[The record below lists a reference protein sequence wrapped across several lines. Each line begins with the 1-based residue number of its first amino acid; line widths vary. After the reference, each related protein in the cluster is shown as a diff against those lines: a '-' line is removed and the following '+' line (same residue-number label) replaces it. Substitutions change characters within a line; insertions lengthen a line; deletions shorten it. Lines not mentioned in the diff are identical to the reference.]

1 MLTSPFLSPHTSEIA
16 TLVCLLRT
24 DIVWIDVKID
34 PPVVK
39 VISRKLENFPESFRR
54 QQRQNI
60 VWMISD
66 FGEEQFGR
74 RNESFFVDPSFFVF
88 TLQRFVAF
96 SVQNDTTNSFNEQ
109 ESIPD
114 KKCPAR
120 SPRCEICGVCPQKA
134 LCLLLLLGSDIPT
147 FLKLET
153 LDTRLC
159 RQSARLT
166 TSTRHN

>member
-1 MLTSPFLSPHTSEIA
+1 
-16 TLVCLLRT
+16 
-24 DIVWIDVKID
+24 
-34 PPVVK
+34 
-39 VISRKLENFPESFRR
+39 
-54 QQRQNI
+54 
-60 VWMISD
+60 MISD

-147 FLKLET
+147 FLKLQT

-159 RQSARLT
+159 RVGSQRDSPPRHGT
-166 TSTRHN
+166 TKHLFPGKLISTAYLIQMF

>member
-1 MLTSPFLSPHTSEIA
+1 
-16 TLVCLLRT
+16 
-24 DIVWIDVKID
+24 
-34 PPVVK
+34 
-39 VISRKLENFPESFRR
+39 
-54 QQRQNI
+54 
-60 VWMISD
+60 MISD

-74 RNESFFVDPSFFVF
+74 RAESLFVDPSFFVF

-153 LDTRLC
+153 PDTRGMSAVSATHHLDTAQLNIYFRE
-159 RQSARLT
+159 
-166 TSTRHN
+166 N